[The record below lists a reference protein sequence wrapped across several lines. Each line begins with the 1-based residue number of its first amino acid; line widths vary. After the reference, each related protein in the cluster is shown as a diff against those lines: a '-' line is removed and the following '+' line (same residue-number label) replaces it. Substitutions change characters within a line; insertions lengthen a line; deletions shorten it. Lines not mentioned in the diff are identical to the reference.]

1 MTRDRRSEV
10 WIVGV
15 GLVSSLGEGT
25 DAHCTALSDQ
35 AAPPRVTDEARF
47 PGYAIHPLADID
59 FSRQIAKA
67 SDQRQMERWQRIGVY
82 AAGLAIDDA
91 GLRGEPALLDATD
104 LAIAAGNGERDLA
117 FDTKVLETAD
127 AAPIHSEHLNT
138 LLSTGL
144 RPTLYLG
151 ELSNLLA
158 GNISIV
164 HHVTGGSRT
173 FKGEEAAGFA
183 ALGDAFR
190 RIEAGQ
196 TDRVLVGGALN
207 AERADLLLNLEIGN
221 ALWHGAYRPI
231 GERQANGG
239 GMVPGSIG
247 AFLVLERA
255 ESAVARGAKPYARL
269 AAVVA
274 DQCPRAGEGDIAASL
289 GQLMTRLERASVN
302 GTLVVLSGASGVQP
316 ATGEE
321 RRFLSR
327 LAEAGRGPVVRTY
340 GNAVGH
346 GVEAHFVSGVALGAL
361 GLCKGTAYRPLE
373 AGERAAEGAAAPSH
387 ALVTGV
393 GHWRGEA
400 LALLEACGRDGA

>member
-1 MTRDRRSEV
+1 MTRDGGAQV

-15 GLVSSLGEGT
+15 GLVSSLGEGG
-25 DAHCTALSDQ
+25 DAHLLAL
-35 AAPPRVTDEARF
+35 AGEGAPRPVVDAGRF
-47 PGYAIHPLADID
+47 AGYCIHPLAEID
-59 FSRQIAKA
+59 LSRQIPRS

-91 GLRGEPALLDATD
+91 GLRGEPALLDTTD

-127 AAPIHSEHLNT
+127 DASIHGERLNT
-138 LLSTGL
+138 LLGTGL

-173 FKGEEAAGFA
+173 FKGEEAAGAA

-190 RIEAGQ
+190 RICAGQ
-196 TDRVLVGGALN
+196 TERVLVGGALN
-207 AERADLLLNLEIGN
+207 AERADLLLNLEIAN
-221 ALWHGAYRPI
+221 ALWRGPHRPI
-231 GERQANGG
+231 GDRLAGGG

-255 ESAVARGAKPYARL
+255 DSAKARGVRPYARL
-269 AAVVA
+269 TGVVEDHGPREADGDVAATLDRLMA
-274 DQCPRAGEGDIAASL
+274 RLDIAQDSGPL
-289 GQLMTRLERASVN
+289 L
-302 GTLVVLSGASGVQP
+302 VLSGASGVAP
-316 ATGEE
+316 ATGQE
-321 RRFLSR
+321 RRFLTR
-327 LAEAGRGPVVRTY
+327 LSASGGEPIVRTY
-340 GNAVGH
+340 GSVLGH
-346 GVEAHFVSGVALGAL
+346 GVEAHFLSGVVLAAIAL
-361 GLCKGTAYRPLE
+361 CMGTTYRPLE
-373 AGERAAEGAAAPSH
+373 DGEVEVDGAATGR

-400 LALLEACGRDGA
+400 MALLEACGGPAP

>member
-1 MTRDRRSEV
+1 MTRDGGAQV

-15 GLVSSLGEGT
+15 GLVSSLGEGS
-25 DAHCTALSDQ
+25 DAHLVAL
-35 AAPPRVTDEARF
+35 AGEGAPRPVVDAGRF
-47 PGYAIHPLADID
+47 AGYCVHPLAEID
-59 FSRQIAKA
+59 LSRQIPRS

-91 GLRGEPALLDATD
+91 GLRGEPALLDTTD

-127 AAPIHSEHLNT
+127 ATCIHGERLNT
-138 LLSTGL
+138 LLGTGL

-173 FKGEEAAGFA
+173 FKGEEAAGAA

-190 RIEAGQ
+190 RICAGQ
-196 TDRVLVGGALN
+196 TARVLVGGALN
-207 AERADLLLNLEIGN
+207 AERADLLLNLEIAN
-221 ALWHGAYRPI
+221 ALWRGPHRPI
-231 GERQANGG
+231 GARLAGGG

-255 ESAVARGAKPYARL
+255 DSAKARGMRPYARL
-269 AAVVA
+269 TGVVEDHGPREADGDVAATLDRLMGRLDVA
-274 DQCPRAGEGDIAASL
+274 RDGGPL
-289 GQLMTRLERASVN
+289 L
-302 GTLVVLSGASGVQP
+302 VLSGASGVVSTTRQ
-316 ATGEE
+316 E
-321 RRFLSR
+321 RCFLTR
-327 LAEAGRGPVVRTY
+327 LAASGAEPIVRTY
-340 GNAVGH
+340 GSVLGH
-346 GVEAHFVSGVALGAL
+346 GVEAHFLSGVALAAIAL
-361 GLCKGTAYRPLE
+361 CTGTTYQPME
-373 AGERAAEGAAAPSH
+373 VGEVAVDGAASGR

-400 LALLEACGRDGA
+400 MALLEACGRPAP